1 MEVLVISKNNNMD
14 DGVKHK
20 LENDL
25 VHEVEEK
32 DFKSEHE
39 FY

>member
-1 MEVLVISKNNNMD
+1 MNEFI

-32 DFKSEHE
+32 DFKSDHE